1 MQTNLRKY
9 LSYRKI
15 LKFGPCASQSV
26 AALALFVL
34 RAAAMLRNLLSL
46 VLLLNFLKTF
56 RLYRH
61 LNYWQRAK
69 QRCCC
74 LLHRQARVSVVRNTL
89 ESFWCGRKIW
99 FCREKKQNKAA
110 AAAAATISK
119 QHWNL
124 KSLVRP
130 DQVFLDRIF
139 ILSGACAVS
148 PQRRLMHGG
157 HHVGCLAASNDASKA
172 YVRNLSPS
180 PRELLGRERLPRLQR
195 AKCSKWFCWLNWKP
209 NAILPRFSH

>member
-34 RAAAMLRNLLSL
+34 RAAAMLRNLRST
-46 VLLLNFLKTF
+46 VLLLNFIKTF

-99 FCREKKQNKAA
+99 FCREKKSKTKQQRQRPFRSSIE
-110 AAAAATISK
+110 ISSPWSDQTK
-119 QHWNL
+119 YFWTGFL
-124 KSLVRP
+124 YFLVRA
-130 DQVFLDRIF
+130 R
-139 ILSGACAVS
+139 S
-148 PQRRLMHGG
+148 RRNADWCTEVTMLVALLRQMTLQKRTYAISLPLLENCWAEK
-157 HHVGCLAASNDASKA
+157 GCLGYNEQSVANDS
-172 YVRNLSPS
+172 V
-180 PRELLGRERLPRLQR
+180 G
-195 AKCSKWFCWLNWKP
+195 
-209 NAILPRFSH
+209 

>member
-1 MQTNLRKY
+1 M
-9 LSYRKI
+9 
-15 LKFGPCASQSV
+15 KFGPFASQSV

-34 RAAAMLRNLLSL
+34 WAAAMLRNLLSL

-61 LNYWQRAK
+61 LNDWQRAK

-110 AAAAATISK
+110 AAAATNK
-119 QHWNL
+119 QQHWNL

-139 ILSGACAVS
+139 ILHGACAS
-148 PQRRLMHGG
+148 RRNADWCTEVTMLVALLRQMTLQKRTCAISLPLLENCWAEK
-157 HHVGCLAASNDASKA
+157 GCLGYNELSVANDS
-172 YVRNLSPS
+172 V
-180 PRELLGRERLPRLQR
+180 G
-195 AKCSKWFCWLNWKP
+195 
-209 NAILPRFSH
+209 